1 MILCTDYVCTLMFFV
16 STILWHISAWSLR
29 RLSRWISGICS
40 SRNQWCCKMEHFEQF
55 LVLLLALVVG
65 VILIKKI
72 TSCLFRLT
80 ITLVLL
86 GIIVW
91 FLLNYTS
98 AFHWVY
104 LLRTYKYKA
113 FCIATE
119 AFFYLRRAFPHNKET
134 LFSHQRYAFLKWR
147 SVSPSQ
153 LTSFSLVFYSL
164 YSNCSPIGVSSI
176 RKVKYDCWKPFSTIL
191 YTSV

>member
-1 MILCTDYVCTLMFFV
+1 
-16 STILWHISAWSLR
+16 
-29 RLSRWISGICS
+29 
-40 SRNQWCCKMEHFEQF
+40 MEHFEQF
-55 LVLLLALVVG
+55 LGLLLALVIG

-98 AFHWVY
+98 VFHWVY
-104 LLRTYKYKA
+104 LLRIYKYKA

-119 AFFYLRRAFPHNKET
+119 AFFYLRRAFPHIKET
-134 LFSHQRYAFLKWR
+134 PFSHQRYAFLKWR
-147 SVSPSQ
+147 SVSPPLLIALLLLFNS
-153 LTSFSLVFYSL
+153 S

-176 RKVKYDCWKPFSTIL
+176 RKVKYDRWKPFPTIL
-191 YTSV
+191 YTLV